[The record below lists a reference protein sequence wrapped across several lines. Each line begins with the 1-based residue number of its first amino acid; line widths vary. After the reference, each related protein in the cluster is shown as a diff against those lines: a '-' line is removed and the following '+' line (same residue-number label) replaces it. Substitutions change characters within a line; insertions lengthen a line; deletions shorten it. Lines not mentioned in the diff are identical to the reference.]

1 MGAAGGELDALIGQ
15 YPAEVN
21 LQRLSRDF
29 GTPHPV
35 MAQNYACELLNMQP
49 FPAFGGNSSRL
60 LGESWDSTNLYWARL
75 ADEKGYSPVMLNRL
89 VPELTRHMV
98 ANIFAT
104 DIEDWLALM
113 RAMKETGEEFRQGKI
128 VLPQVTEAA
137 SSNQEAGVLPE
148 QSPAASAPGGP
159 QINGIQDKQWQSDI
173 YSSIPICS
181 CVSFL
186 GGRLTGAQDDS
197 TNIRVNVDLVQ
208 LNVAVTD
215 SKGNYISGLGPENF
229 AITEDKIPERIATF
243 EEGNEPARQVF
254 SQRRTRLPAQP
265 VAPGPLGRESKTATV
280 VNAMPPRKPIPPGVG
295 EDASTLPAQVAGAN
309 VFVLFDT
316 SNYMYRGF
324 VFAQDAITDFVRSLE
339 SANKVAFYSYSRD
352 LSRNSALT
360 SDRAQVLRGV
370 RSTVAG
376 DDAALYNCLLLT
388 VEDAARYTGR
398 KVVVVFSNGP
408 DNASLV
414 PPEDVAELAQSTG
427 TIIYMISTREAQLE
441 PISTAVFERMSKA
454 TGGKAYFARS
464 WSDEKKAFAFIQ
476 EDLAHL
482 YSLSYYPQPN
492 PSAGWRAITVKL
504 VGKDLQKYH
513 VRTRAGYRLQQAH
526 AAANNSAELEA
537 ERSVGVSKVAKTAQE
552 SEARAS
558 APYWL

>member
-1 MGAAGGELDALIGQ
+1 MMMAKRHLLIL
-15 YPAEVN
+15 P
-21 LQRLSRDF
+21 
-29 GTPHPV
+29 T
-35 MAQNYACELLNMQP
+35 
-49 FPAFGGNSSRL
+49 
-60 LGESWDSTNLYWARL
+60 
-75 ADEKGYSPVMLNRL
+75 L
-89 VPELTRHMV
+89 VT
-98 ANIFAT
+98 IFFVG
-104 DIEDWLALM
+104 D
-113 RAMKETGEEFRQGKI
+113 RF
-128 VLPQVTEAA
+128 
-137 SSNQEAGVLPE
+137 
-148 QSPAASAPGGP
+148 
-159 QINGIQDKQWQSDI
+159 
-173 YSSIPICS
+173 
-181 CVSFL
+181 
-186 GGRLTGAQDDS
+186 TGAQDDS
-197 TNIRVNVDLVQ
+197 ANIRVNVDLVQ

-229 AITEDKIPERIATF
+229 AISEDKISERIATF
-243 EEGNEPARQVF
+243 EEGNEPARQVL
-254 SQRRTRLPAQP
+254 QPAP
-265 VAPGPLGRESKTATV
+265 NAAPGKPAAPGSPSTVKTNAPV
-280 VNAMPPRKPIPPGVG
+280 VAAKAVVKTNPGAVG
-295 EDASTLPAQVAGAN
+295 EDVATLPTQVTGAN

-339 SANKVAFYSYSRD
+339 GANKVAFYSYSRD

-360 SDRAQVLRGV
+360 ADRSQVLRGV

-464 WSDEKKAFAFIQ
+464 WGDEKKAFAFIQ

-482 YSLSYYPQPN
+482 YALSYYPQPN
-492 PSAGWRAITVKL
+492 ASTGWRTITVKL

-513 VRTRAGYRLQQAH
+513 VRTRAGYRVQQAH
-526 AAANNSAELEA
+526 AAANNSAELEPA
-537 ERSVGVSKVAKTAQE
+537 AVPK
-552 SEARAS
+552 
-558 APYWL
+558 